1 MNTIKKTLLIFISPI
16 LLFTACIPSRQYE
29 DLKIKEKKCADE
41 LAEIKGNSINNLSK
55 LTECESDV
63 LQLKKKVSNLQNDTM
78 VMGSTTRLLAKNY
91 DQLTKTYDLLL
102 LKNKELLE
110 GNVNE
115 NKILVTNYQLTQEQL
130 QKEQDALK
138 ASKAELE
145 ARKITLDKL
154 TADLKLSQDSLQV
167 REFKLKE
174 LKSILA
180 RKDSTVAALKMKVS
194 EALLGFENNGLT
206 ITTKNGKVY
215 VSLDEKLLFASGSTT
230 VDAKGAEAL
239 KKLAKVLEQNLDI
252 NVLVEGHTDN
262 VPYASASGA
271 IKDNWDLSV
280 LRATSIVKLIIAN
293 SKMDPKRLTAAGHGE
308 FFPIDEEN
316 TAQARKKNRR
326 TEIILTPK
334 LDELLKILETN

>member
-1 MNTIKKTLLIFISPI
+1 MI
-16 LLFTACIPSRQYE
+16 
-29 DLKIKEKKCADE
+29 
-41 LAEIKGNSINNLSK
+41 
-55 LTECESDV
+55 
-63 LQLKKKVSNLQNDTM
+63 
-78 VMGSTTRLLAKNY
+78 
-91 DQLTKTYDLLL
+91 
-102 LKNKELLE
+102 
-110 GNVNE
+110 E

-154 TADLKLSQDSLQV
+154 TADLKFSQDSLQV

-180 RKDSTVAALKMKVS
+180 RKDSTVAALKLKVS

-206 ITTKNGKVY
+206 VTKKNGKVY

-230 VDAKGAEAL
+230 VDPKGAEAL
-239 KKLAKVLEQNLDI
+239 KNLAKVLEQNIDI

-262 VPYASASGA
+262 VPYSSASGA

-280 LRATSIVKLIIAN
+280 LRATSIVKLIIAS

-308 FFPIDEEN
+308 FFPIDEES

-326 TEIILTPK
+326 T
-334 LDELLKILETN
+334 